1 MQSMRQSIAEQPPV
15 ERPSVNRVLDLIEVL
30 ASARRSLTVVEIAEA
45 LGVSRPQAHRIVAG
59 LERSGVL
66 ARHPRSR
73 RVIFG
78 SRLARAVLR
87 IGSMS
92 SLQPIWHPVLRGVVE
107 QVGETCNLIM
117 FPRATPTYFDRVEAN
132 WPLSIRLQAGSEVPL
147 HCTAGGKLYLANLP
161 TRERELL
168 LEHLP
173 MPPCTA
179 NTIVGRDGLRRD
191 LQRAAADGFATDREE
206 FIQGMIAV
214 AVPIRSGRGVFLGA
228 LGMHAP
234 GARHGP
240 DGLRAFLPT
249 LRAGADGLAAI
260 LEHDAQP
267 DRAAFQVP

>member
-1 MQSMRQSIAEQPPV
+1 MHSMRQPAAEPLA
-15 ERPSVNRVLDLIEVL
+15 ERPSVNRLLELIELL
-30 ASARRSLTVVEIAEA
+30 ASARRSLTVAEIGEA
-45 LGVSRPQAHRIVAG
+45 LGVSRPQAHRIVAA
-59 LERSGVL
+59 LERRDVL
-66 ARHPRSR
+66 ARHPRNR

-78 SRLARAVLR
+78 ARLARAMLR

-117 FPRATPTYFDRVEAN
+117 FRRATPTYFDRVEAN
-132 WPLSIRLQAGSEVPL
+132 WPLSVRLQAGSKVPL

-161 TRERELL
+161 ARERELL

-173 MPPCTA
+173 IPPLTA
-179 NTIVGRDGLRRD
+179 NTITERDVLRRD
-191 LQRAAADGFATDREE
+191 LQQATADGFAADQEE

-214 AVPIRSGRGVFLGA
+214 AVPIRSDNGTFLGA

-240 DGLRAFLPT
+240 GGLRSFLPA
-249 LRAGADGLAAI
+249 LCAGARGLAAI

-267 DRAAFQVP
+267 DDER

>member
-1 MQSMRQSIAEQPPV
+1 MRQPAAEQPLA
-15 ERPSVNRVLDLIEVL
+15 ERSSVNRLLELIEVL
-30 ASARRSLTVVEIAEA
+30 ASARRSLTVVEIGEA
-45 LGVSRPQAHRIVAG
+45 LNVSRPQAHRIVAA
-59 LERSGVL
+59 LERNDVL
-66 ARHPRSR
+66 ARHPRNR

-78 SRLARAVLR
+78 ARLARAMLR

-107 QVGETCNLIM
+107 RVGETCNLIM

-132 WPLSIRLQAGSEVPL
+132 WPLSVRLQAGSKVPL

-161 TRERELL
+161 PRERELL

-173 MPPCTA
+173 IPPLTV
-179 NTIVGRDGLRRD
+179 NTIVERHELRRA
-191 LQRAAADGFATDREE
+191 LQQVATDGFATDQEE

-214 AVPIRSGRGVFLGA
+214 AVPIRSGVGTFLGA

-240 DGLRAFLPT
+240 NGLRAYLPA
-249 LRAGADGLAAI
+249 LCAGASGLAAI
-260 LEHDAQP
+260 LDHDAQP
-267 DRAAFQVP
+267 VEIEQ

>member
-1 MQSMRQSIAEQPPV
+1 MRQVPTRADVAQP
-15 ERPSVNRVLDLIEVL
+15 SSNRVLDLIEVL
-30 ASARRSLTVVEIAEA
+30 GSARRSLSVVEIGDA

-78 SRLARAVLR
+78 PRLARAMLR
-87 IGSMS
+87 IASMS

-132 WPLSIRLQAGSEVPL
+132 WPLSVRLQAGSEVPL
-147 HCTAGGKLYLANLP
+147 HCTSGGKLYLANLP
-161 TRERELL
+161 LRERGLL
-168 LEHLP
+168 LAHLP
-173 MPPCTA
+173 MPACTP
-179 NTIVGRDGLRRD
+179 NTLTGPAELRRN
-191 LQRAAADGFATDREE
+191 LQQVMAEGFALDDEE

-214 AVPIRSGRGVFLGA
+214 AVPIRSCDGSFLGA

-234 GARHGP
+234 SIRHGP
-240 DGLRAFLPT
+240 EGLRAFLPA
-249 LRAGADGLAAI
+249 LRGGAKSLAAI
-260 LEHDAQP
+260 LGHDPQP
-267 DRAAFQVP
+267 SDTAV

>member
-1 MQSMRQSIAEQPPV
+1 MMHSMRQPATEQTTP
-15 ERPSVNRVLDLIEVL
+15 ERPPLNRMLDLIEAL
-30 ASARRSLTVVEIAEA
+30 ASARRSLTVVEIGEA

-66 ARHPRSR
+66 ARHPRSG

-92 SLQPIWHPVLRGVVE
+92 SLQPIWHPVLRGVVD

-132 WPLSIRLQAGSEVPL
+132 WPLSVRLQAGSEVPL

-161 TRERELL
+161 PRERELL

-173 MPPCTA
+173 MPRRTA
-179 NTIVGRDGLRRD
+179 NTINERHELCRD
-191 LQRAAADGFATDREE
+191 LQQAAVEGFASDNEE

-214 AVPIRSGRGVFLGA
+214 AVPVRSGAGVFLGA

-240 DGLRAFLPT
+240 DGLQGFLPA
-249 LRAGADGLAAI
+249 LRAGAGGLAAI
-260 LEHDAQP
+260 LAHDALP
-267 DRAAFQVP
+267 AHAAQ

>member
-1 MQSMRQSIAEQPPV
+1 M
-15 ERPSVNRVLDLIEVL
+15 NRVLDLIEVL
-30 ASARRSLTVVEIAEA
+30 ASAGRSLTVVEISEA

-66 ARHPRSR
+66 ARHPHSR

-92 SLQPIWHPVLRGVVE
+92 SLQPIWHSVLQGVVE

-132 WPLSIRLQAGSEVPL
+132 WPLSIRLRAGSEVPL
-147 HCTAGGKLYLANLP
+147 HCTAGGKVYLANLSA
-161 TRERELL
+161 RERELL

-173 MPPCTA
+173 MRPCTA
-179 NTIVGRDGLRRD
+179 NTIVERDGLRRD
-191 LQRAAADGFATDREE
+191 LQQAAANGFATDQEE

-214 AVPIRSGRGVFLGA
+214 AVPIRSGKGVFLGA

-240 DGLRAFLPT
+240 NGLRGFLPA
-249 LRAGADGLAAI
+249 LRAGADSLAAV
-260 LEHDAQP
+260 LEQDARP
-267 DRAAFQVP
+267 DRTLSLTE

>member
-1 MQSMRQSIAEQPPV
+1 MRQSIDEPPFA
-15 ERPSVNRVLDLIEVL
+15 ERPPVNRVLDLIEVL
-30 ASARRSLTVVEIAEA
+30 ASARRSLTVVEISEA

-66 ARHPRSR
+66 ARHPHSR

-92 SLQPIWHPVLRGVVE
+92 TLQPIWHSVLRGIVE

-132 WPLSIRLQAGSEVPL
+132 WPLSVRLRVGSEVPL
-147 HCTAGGKLYLANLP
+147 HCTAGGKLYLANLSDP
-161 TRERELL
+161 ECEMLL
-168 LEHLP
+168 AHLP
-173 MPPCTA
+173 KRRCTA
-179 NTIVGRDGLRRD
+179 NTIIEQDALRRD
-191 LQRAAADGFATDREE
+191 LRQVAANGFATDQEE
-206 FIQGMIAV
+206 FIHGMIAV
-214 AVPIRSGRGVFLGA
+214 AVPIRSGKGIFLGA

-234 GARHGP
+234 GVRHGP
-240 DGLRAFLPT
+240 NGLRGFLPA

-260 LEHDAQP
+260 LEQDARP
-267 DRAAFQVP
+267 DRATP

>member
-1 MQSMRQSIAEQPPV
+1 MRFMRQAADTQPDW
-15 ERPSVNRVLDLIEVL
+15 ERPHANRAVDLIEVL
-30 ASARRSLTVVEIAEA
+30 ASAQRSLTVVEIGDA

-78 SRLARAVLR
+78 SRLARAALR

-92 SLQPIWHPVLRGVVE
+92 SLQPIWHPVLQGIVK

-161 TRERELL
+161 ARERELL

-173 MPPCTA
+173 LPPCTA
-179 NTIVGRDGLRRD
+179 GTITERSELRRE
-191 LQRAAADGFATDREE
+191 LRQVSADGFAGDQGE
-206 FIQGMIAV
+206 FIQGMVAV
-214 AVPIRSGRGVFLGA
+214 AVPIRSATGVFLGA

-234 GARHGP
+234 GARHRP
-240 DGLRAFLPT
+240 DGLRAFLPLLHT
-249 LRAGADGLAAI
+249 GASGLAAI
-260 LEHDAQP
+260 LGNDAP
-267 DRAAFQVP
+267 PGHAWT

>member
-1 MQSMRQSIAEQPPV
+1 MRQLAAATSDMGRHP
-15 ERPSVNRVLDLIEVL
+15 VNRSLDLIEML
-30 ASARRSLTVVEIAEA
+30 ASARRSLTVAEIGEA

-78 SRLARAVLR
+78 SRLARAALR

-107 QVGETCNLIM
+107 QVGETCNLIT

-132 WPLSIRLQAGSEVPL
+132 WPLAVRFQAGSEVPL
-147 HCTAGGKLYLANLP
+147 HCTAGGKLYIANLAAC
-161 TRERELL
+161 ERELL
-168 LEHLP
+168 LRHLP
-173 MPPCTA
+173 LPPCTG
-179 NTIVGRDGLRRD
+179 NTITDPDELRRD
-191 LQRAAADGFATDREE
+191 LHQAAADGFASDREE
-206 FIQGMIAV
+206 FIQGMVAV
-214 AVPIRSGRGVFLGA
+214 AVPIRSGKGVFLGA

-240 DGLRAFLPT
+240 DGLRAFLPA
-249 LRAGADGLAAI
+249 LRRGADGLAAI

-267 DRAAFQVP
+267 GEAAT

>member
-1 MQSMRQSIAEQPPV
+1 MRQVPAPADVAQP
-15 ERPSVNRVLDLIEVL
+15 SNRALDLIEVL
-30 ASARRSLTVVEIAEA
+30 GSARRSLSVAEIGGA

-78 SRLARAVLR
+78 PRLARAMLR
-87 IGSMS
+87 VASMS
-92 SLQPIWHPVLRGVVE
+92 SLQPIWHPVLRGVAE

-132 WPLSIRLQAGSEVPL
+132 WPLSVRLQAGSEVPL

-161 TRERELL
+161 PRQRELL
-168 LEHLP
+168 LAHLP
-173 MPPCTA
+173 MPACTP
-179 NTIVGRDGLRRD
+179 NTVTDPAVLRRN
-191 LQRAAADGFATDREE
+191 LQQAAAEGFALDDEE

-214 AVPIRSGRGVFLGA
+214 AVPIRSRGGGFLGA

-234 GARHGP
+234 SVRHGP
-240 DGLRAFLPT
+240 EGLRASLPA
-249 LRAGADGLAAI
+249 LRSGADALAAI
-260 LEHDAQP
+260 LDHDPQP
-267 DRAAFQVP
+267 DDGAT

>member
-1 MQSMRQSIAEQPPV
+1 VHSMRQAAAEPPLA
-15 ERPSVNRVLDLIEVL
+15 ERPSVNRLLELIEIL
-30 ASARRSLTVVEIAEA
+30 ASARRSLTVAEIGEA
-45 LGVSRPQAHRIVAG
+45 LGVSRPQAHRIVAA
-59 LERSGVL
+59 LERSDVL
-66 ARHPRSR
+66 ARHPRNR

-78 SRLARAVLR
+78 ARLGRAMLR

-92 SLQPIWHPVLRGVVE
+92 SLQPIWHPILRGVVE

-132 WPLSIRLQAGSEVPL
+132 WPLSVRLQAGSKVPL

-161 TRERELL
+161 ASERELL

-173 MPPCTA
+173 IPPLTA
-179 NTIVGRDGLRRD
+179 NTITERDALRRD
-191 LQRAAADGFATDREE
+191 LQTTAADGFATDQEE

-214 AVPIRSGRGVFLGA
+214 AVPIRSGDGTFLGA

-240 DGLRAFLPT
+240 DGLRAFLPA
-249 LRAGADGLAAI
+249 LCAGARGLAAI

-267 DRAAFQVP
+267 GGIEQ